1 MHELRRNCR
10 WIIWMRWSMRADL
23 FGELAH
29 GGLIPDW
36 NVVLHLLH
44 WCAVV
49 LLFLVQSGVCFPIS
63 EWTIL
68 PVWCSKTLRW
78 IYRDSCCLLGG
89 IYNCCSA
96 LGITRSPGYIRNSC
110 VRTLRPY
117 QDKDH
122 ILVIWSSHHH
132 SSIGSN
138 GKSQSINLGNIL
150 CSNTHLSALGCPL
163 ALIVN
168 ARLISNKSFI
178 LNDLFISYSLDLFV
192 TETWLKQG
200 DFRVLLGENDPS
212 VCASFRSPPASGY
225 GSGVAT
231 ISRNC

>member
-1 MHELRRNCR
+1 MGSVSRSLSELF
-10 WIIWMRWSMRADL
+10 SQYGAQKL
-23 FGELAH
+23 FGGFTETPAVSLAEYTTVVPHWELHA
-29 GGLIPDW
+29 
-36 NVVLHLLH
+36 
-44 WCAVV
+44 
-49 LLFLVQSGVCFPIS
+49 
-63 EWTIL
+63 
-68 PVWCSKTLRW
+68 
-78 IYRDSCCLLGG
+78 
-89 IYNCCSA
+89 
-96 LGITRSPGYIRNSC
+96 SPGYIRNSC